1 MVSYKELKVCAVVF
15 LSHAGVQSSKRHKTV
30 KGAVTLKIQQS
41 AEDYLETILVLGLR
55 KPQIRSIDIANELGY
70 SKPSVSVA
78 MKNLRENGYISMDR
92 EGYITLEES
101 GRKIAETIYERHTL
115 LTKLLTFLGV
125 SPETAA
131 EDACRMEHV
140 ISPESFEAI
149 KTFAR
154 NELAHHHPGQSA
166 DSDGV
171 QAQPVQAAED
181 SLK

>member
-1 MVSYKELKVCAVVF
+1 M
-15 LSHAGVQSSKRHKTV
+15 
-30 KGAVTLKIQQS
+30 KIQQS

-166 DSDGV
+166 DSDRV
-171 QAQPVQAAED
+171 QAQPDQTAAD

>member
-1 MVSYKELKVCAVVF
+1 MVFYKELKVCAVVL
-15 LSHAGVQSSKRHKTV
+15 LSHARAQSSKRYKTV

-125 SPETAA
+125 KA
-131 EDACRMEHV
+131 
-140 ISPESFEAI
+140 
-149 KTFAR
+149 FAR
-154 NELAHHHPGQSA
+154 NELAHHHLGQSA

-171 QAQPVQAAED
+171 QAQPDQTAAD